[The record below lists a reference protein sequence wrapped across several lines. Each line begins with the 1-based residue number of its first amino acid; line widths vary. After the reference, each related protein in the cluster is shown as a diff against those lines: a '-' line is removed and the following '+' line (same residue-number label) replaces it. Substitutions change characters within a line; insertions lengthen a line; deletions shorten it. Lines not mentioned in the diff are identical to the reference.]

1 MGNEYFTIQNELT
14 KDKVKKLIQP
24 PKDYTAILPHEIV
37 PSEPSND
44 IEAILAQP
52 RNFMY
57 IDAIQKGDI
66 LSDIDKQIIETQ
78 QEKLQKE
85 INESKSKAAENS
97 TENSKSKEKESEND
111 QLIAILVTCY
121 IPGCIVHTIDK
132 YGNIIRH
139 FRESELPS
147 NRISKGYEV
156 WKSHKNSIIEIYENH
171 ITVVGNAKTIV
182 INE

>member
-14 KDKVKKLIQP
+14 KDKVSKLIQP

-57 IDAIQKGDI
+57 IDAIQKGDT

-85 INESKSKAAENS
+85 INESKNKVAENS

-111 QLIAILVTCY
+111 QLIAILTTCY
-121 IPGCIVHTIDK
+121 LPGCIVHTIDK

-139 FRESELPS
+139 FRESDPNYPDTTTTINNEGNPGV
-147 NRISKGYEV
+147 NDPENYGYDEHDNDEDE
-156 WKSHKNSIIEIYENH
+156 SESDDD
-171 ITVVGNAKTIV
+171 
-182 INE
+182 

>member
-1 MGNEYFTIQNELT
+1 MNYI
-14 KDKVKKLIQP
+14 
-24 PKDYTAILPHEIV
+24 ILPHEIV
-37 PSEPSND
+37 PDEPSND

-85 INESKSKAAENS
+85 INESKSKAAKNS

-111 QLIAILVTCY
+111 QLIAILTTCY

-156 WKSHKNSIIEIYENH
+156 WKRHKNCIVEIYKNH

>member
-1 MGNEYFTIQNELT
+1 
-14 KDKVKKLIQP
+14 
-24 PKDYTAILPHEIV
+24 
-37 PSEPSND
+37 
-44 IEAILAQP
+44 
-52 RNFMY
+52 MY

-85 INESKSKAAENS
+85 INESKSKAAKNS

-111 QLIAILVTCY
+111 QLIAILTTCY

-147 NRISKGYEV
+147 NRIKKGYEV
-156 WKSHKNSIIEIYENH
+156 WKKHKNCIVEIYKNH

>member
-1 MGNEYFTIQNELT
+1 MSNEYFTIQNELT
-14 KDKVKKLIQP
+14 KDKVNKLIQP

-85 INESKSKAAENS
+85 INESKSKAAK
-97 TENSKSKEKESEND
+97 TVQK
-111 QLIAILVTCY
+111 
-121 IPGCIVHTIDK
+121 IPNQK
-132 YGNIIRH
+132 KRN
-139 FRESELPS
+139 P
-147 NRISKGYEV
+147 
-156 WKSHKNSIIEIYENH
+156 
-171 ITVVGNAKTIV
+171 KTTSS
-182 INE
+182 